1 MYEKVN
7 QFHPDK
13 VADRI
18 AGAIVDLA
26 YRKSEN
32 PKIAVEVLLGHG
44 LALVIAETSEAIKE
58 LEVQDIVTRIA
69 PNVERKNVW
78 SKIVPQDIH
87 LAENQSLEVRCGDNG
102 IFRGCP
108 ITEEQRT
115 LAQIA
120 HTIQNQFPSDGK
132 YLINRTELSTWL
144 SIRLESGM
152 VVLM

>member
-120 HTIQNQFPSDGK
+120 HTIQNQFPIDEKSQIKHLAVTLYGRQ
-132 YLINRTELSTWL
+132 I
-144 SIRLESGM
+144 
-152 VVLM
+152 